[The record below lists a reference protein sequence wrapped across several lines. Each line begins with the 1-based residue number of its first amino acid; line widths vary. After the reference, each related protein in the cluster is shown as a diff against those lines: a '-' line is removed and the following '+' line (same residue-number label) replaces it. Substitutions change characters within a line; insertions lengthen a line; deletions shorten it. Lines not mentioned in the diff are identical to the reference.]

1 MYFSW
6 LESRVKHHDLR
17 LASSVMT
24 QTWVVDSNCFIHL
37 GSMAPD
43 TFVKDIT
50 KVLKKKSQMLF
61 VTPGVHDEIRNVRF
75 QKWSKKPKVLDEF
88 ASLLTT
94 IAIDD
99 GQIRGLARMIG
110 EKASPQ
116 DVDLSLMVL
125 ASQLQREGR
134 EVILVTDDFKMTTSG
149 EKANLGYTTCPPSTF
164 IQRLSA
170 QSPSKNK
177 GRMKSL
183 SRRVRAAEMRY
194 AISRVHQYDIQAKLT
209 WMVDSLIE
217 DRPQSQKATSDDA
230 SEVNLKRALQRTL
243 AGEQIKGNHLKKLG
257 DLPQICQP
265 ILSLDTHLSQL
276 TSTNSSEHLREV
288 YEETLLLLSEVLES
302 IGLDLAPLDES
313 SAELANSA
321 LSGYLYRTET
331 ALGLMAKMS
340 GRRETA
346 RLHLSRALQSAT
358 LIDDSFA
365 EMHAVYQL
373 GLLAIASEKWKRSA
387 RLFET
392 ADRQAQLISAPRL
405 PYLVCAGI
413 SRHLLDE
420 AHAAEQH
427 IQRAKA
433 LVSNDK
439 KQASV
444 HLMNLGEALLAI
456 DQPGLALEVLDEAME
471 CTLQIGSQEQLEILS
486 EHILMANA
494 AMTHTDML
502 QHEGLRTLL
511 DGLNHLNEEETE
523 EYAKKM
529 KTIEWRVNEHNKP
542 FEDTWKVWQP
552 SSKLI
557 PEAATLRVV
566 RAEVDENQDTLVVV
580 HHPELGSIGLWLPE
594 GEWNVSSGHLLSFAH
609 TRVKLAQPTVEL
621 QEKHSIRG
629 IVAVEDT
636 SQLMFNAPSDDFILE
651 TEG

>member
-1 MYFSW
+1 
-6 LESRVKHHDLR
+6 
-17 LASSVMT
+17 MT

-43 TFVKDIT
+43 TFIKDLT
-50 KVLKKKSQMLF
+50 KILNKSNQTLF

-75 QKWSKKPKVLDEF
+75 QKWSKRPKVLDEF
-88 ASLLTT
+88 KSILTT
-94 IAIDD
+94 VAIDD
-99 GQIRGLARMIG
+99 AQIKGLGQLIG
-110 EKASPQ
+110 ERASPQ

-125 ASQLQREGR
+125 ASQLHRDGR
-134 EVILVTDDFKMTTSG
+134 EVTLVTDDFKMTTSG

-164 IQRLSA
+164 IQRLSS
-170 QSPSKNK
+170 QSPSKKK
-177 GRMKSL
+177 GGMKSL

-217 DRPQSQKATSDDA
+217 DRPQSERPITEGV
-230 SEVNLKRALQRTL
+230 SESNLKRALQRTL
-243 AGEQIKGNHLKKLG
+243 AGEQIKANHMKMLG
-257 DLPQICQP
+257 TLPEICQP
-265 ILSLDTHLSQL
+265 ILSLDTHLSRL
-276 TSTNSSEHLREV
+276 TSTNTSEHLREA
-288 YEETLLLLSEVLES
+288 YDETLLLLSEVLEA
-302 IGLDLAPLDES
+302 IGLNLAPLDES

-340 GRRETA
+340 GKRETA

-373 GLLAIASEKWKRSA
+373 GLLAIASEKWNRSA

-392 ADRQAQLISAPRL
+392 ADQQARLINAPRL

-413 SRHLLDE
+413 SRHLLGEVDE
-420 AHAAEQH
+420 AEQH
-427 IQRAKA
+427 IQDAKT
-433 LVSNDK
+433 LVSTDK
-439 KQASV
+439 NLAAIQ
-444 HLMNLGEALLAI
+444 LMDLGEALLAI

-471 CTLQIGSQEQLEILS
+471 CSLQIDSQEQLEILS
-486 EHILMANA
+486 EYILMANA
-494 AMTHTDML
+494 AMTQSDML

-511 DGLNHLNEEETE
+511 DGLNQLNSEEEE
-523 EYAKKM
+523 EFAKKI
-529 KTIEWRVNEHNKP
+529 KAIDQRVDEHNKP
-542 FEDTWKVWQP
+542 FEETWNVWQP

-594 GEWNVSSGHLLSFAH
+594 GVWNVTSGHLLSFGH

-629 IVAVEDT
+629 IVAVEDST
-636 SQLMFNAPSDDFILE
+636 QLIFTAPSDDLILE
-651 TEG
+651 FED

>member
-1 MYFSW
+1 
-6 LESRVKHHDLR
+6 
-17 LASSVMT
+17 MT

-43 TFVKDIT
+43 TFIKDLT
-50 KVLKKKSQMLF
+50 KILNKSNQTLF

-75 QKWSKKPKVLDEF
+75 QKWSKRPKVLDEF
-88 ASLLTT
+88 KSILTT
-94 IAIDD
+94 VAIDD
-99 GQIRGLARMIG
+99 AQIKGLGQLIG
-110 EKASPQ
+110 ERASPQ

-125 ASQLQREGR
+125 ASQLHRDGR
-134 EVILVTDDFKMTTSG
+134 EVTLVTDDFKMTTSG

-164 IQRLSA
+164 IQRLSS
-170 QSPSKNK
+170 QSPSKKK
-177 GRMKSL
+177 GGMKSL

-217 DRPQSQKATSDDA
+217 DRPQSERPITEGI
-230 SEVNLKRALQRTL
+230 SESNLKRALQRTL
-243 AGEQIKGNHLKKLG
+243 AGEQIKANHMKMLG
-257 DLPQICQP
+257 TLPEICQP
-265 ILSLDTHLSQL
+265 ILSLDTHLSRL
-276 TSTNSSEHLREV
+276 TSTNTSEHLREA
-288 YEETLLLLSEVLES
+288 YDETLLLLSEVLEA
-302 IGLDLAPLDES
+302 IGLNLAPLDES

-340 GRRETA
+340 GKRETA

-373 GLLAIASEKWKRSA
+373 GLLAIASEKWNRSS

-392 ADRQAQLISAPRL
+392 ADQQARLINAPRL

-413 SRHLLDE
+413 SRHLLGEVDE
-420 AHAAEQH
+420 AEQH
-427 IQRAKA
+427 IQDAKT
-433 LVSNDK
+433 LVSTDK
-439 KQASV
+439 NLAAIQ
-444 HLMNLGEALLAI
+444 LMDLGEALLAI

-471 CTLQIGSQEQLEILS
+471 CSLQIDSQEQLEILS
-486 EHILMANA
+486 EYILMANA
-494 AMTHTDML
+494 AMTQSDML

-511 DGLNHLNEEETE
+511 DGLNQLNSEEEE
-523 EYAKKM
+523 EFAKKI
-529 KTIEWRVNEHNKP
+529 KAIGQRADEHNMP
-542 FEDTWKVWQP
+542 FEETWNVWQP

-594 GEWNVSSGHLLSFAH
+594 GVWNVTSGHLLSFGH

-629 IVAVEDT
+629 IVAVEDST
-636 SQLMFNAPSDDFILE
+636 QLIFTAPSDDLILE
-651 TEG
+651 FED

>member
-1 MYFSW
+1 
-6 LESRVKHHDLR
+6 
-17 LASSVMT
+17 MT

-37 GSMAPD
+37 GSMAPE

-50 KVLKKKSQMLF
+50 KIFNKYNQMLF

-75 QKWSKKPKVLDEF
+75 QKWPKKPKVLDELN
-88 ASLLTT
+88 SLLTT

-99 GQIRGLARMIG
+99 DQIRGLAHMIG

-125 ASQLQREGR
+125 ASKLQREGSD
-134 EVILVTDDFKMTTSG
+134 VMLVTDDFKMTTSG

-217 DRPQSQKATSDDA
+217 DRPQSQKTTPANE
-230 SEVNLKRALQRTL
+230 SEINLKRALQRTL

-257 DLPQICQP
+257 DLPEICQP
-265 ILSLDTHLSQL
+265 ILLLDAHISQL
-276 TSTNSSEHLREV
+276 TSTNTSEHLRNA
-288 YEETLLLLSEVLES
+288 YDETLLLLSEVLEA
-302 IGLDLAPLDES
+302 IGLNLAPLDES

-321 LSGYLYRTET
+321 LSEYLYRTET

-340 GRRETA
+340 GKRETA

-365 EMHAVYQL
+365 EMHAVFQL
-373 GLLAIASEKWKRSA
+373 GLLAIASEKWERSA

-392 ADRQAQLISAPRL
+392 ADQQAQLISAPRL
-405 PYLVCAGI
+405 SYLVCAGI
-413 SRHLLDE
+413 SRHLLGE
-420 AHAAEQH
+420 AQLAEQH
-427 IQRAKA
+427 IQGAKT
-433 LVSNDK
+433 LVLSDK
-439 KQASV
+439 SQATID
-444 HLMNLGEALLAI
+444 LMNLGEALLAI

-471 CTLQIGSQEQLEILS
+471 CALQLDSQEQLEILS

-494 AMTHTDML
+494 AMTQIDML
-502 QHEGLRTLL
+502 HHEGLRTLL
-511 DGLNHLNEEETE
+511 DGLNQLSEEEAE
-523 EYAKKM
+523 EFAKKI
-529 KTIEWRVNEHNKP
+529 KVIEQRVNEHNQP
-542 FEDTWKVWQP
+542 FEETWKVWQP

-594 GEWNVSSGHLLSFAH
+594 GEWNVSSGHLLSVAH

-636 SQLMFNAPSDDFILE
+636 SKLMFNAPFDNIRVE
-651 TEG
+651 NEG

>member
-1 MYFSW
+1 
-6 LESRVKHHDLR
+6 
-17 LASSVMT
+17 MT

-43 TFVKDIT
+43 TFIKDLT
-50 KVLKKKSQMLF
+50 KILNKSNQTLF

-75 QKWSKKPKVLDEF
+75 QKWSKRPKVLDEF
-88 ASLLTT
+88 KSILTT

-99 GQIRGLARMIG
+99 AQIKGLGQLIG
-110 EKASPQ
+110 ERASPQ

-125 ASQLQREGR
+125 ASQLHRDGG

-164 IQRLSA
+164 IQRLSS
-170 QSPSKNK
+170 QSSSKKK
-177 GRMKSL
+177 GGMKSL

-217 DRPQSQKATSDDA
+217 DRPQSERPIPEGV
-230 SEVNLKRALQRTL
+230 SESNLKRALQRTL
-243 AGEQIKGNHLKKLG
+243 AGKQIKAKHMKMLG
-257 DLPQICQP
+257 TLPEICQP
-265 ILSLDTHLSQL
+265 ILSLDTHLSRL
-276 TSTNSSEHLREV
+276 TSTNTSEHLREA
-288 YEETLLLLSEVLES
+288 YDETLLLLSEVLEA
-302 IGLDLAPLDES
+302 IGLNLAPLDES

-340 GRRETA
+340 GKRETA

-373 GLLAIASEKWKRSA
+373 GLLAIASEKWNRSS

-392 ADRQAQLISAPRL
+392 ADQQARLIIAPRL

-413 SRHLLDE
+413 SRHLLGEVDE
-420 AHAAEQH
+420 AQQH
-427 IQRAKA
+427 IQDAKT
-433 LVSNDK
+433 LVSTDK
-439 KQASV
+439 NLAAIQ
-444 HLMNLGEALLAI
+444 LMDLGEALLAI

-471 CTLQIGSQEQLEILS
+471 CSLQIDSQEQLEILS
-486 EHILMANA
+486 EYILMANA
-494 AMTHTDML
+494 AMTQTDML

-511 DGLNHLNEEETE
+511 DGLNQLNSEEEE
-523 EYAKKM
+523 EFAKKI
-529 KTIEWRVNEHNKP
+529 KAIGQRADEHNMP
-542 FEDTWKVWQP
+542 FEETWNVWQP

-594 GEWNVSSGHLLSFAH
+594 GVWNVTSGHLLSFGH
-609 TRVKLAQPTVEL
+609 TRVKLAQPTIEL

-629 IVAVEDT
+629 IVAVEDST
-636 SQLMFNAPSDDFILE
+636 QLIFTAPSDDLILE
-651 TEG
+651 LED

>member
-1 MYFSW
+1 
-6 LESRVKHHDLR
+6 
-17 LASSVMT
+17 
-24 QTWVVDSNCFIHL
+24 
-37 GSMAPD
+37 MAPE

-50 KVLKKKSQMLF
+50 KIFNKYNQMLF

-75 QKWSKKPKVLDEF
+75 QKWPKKPKVLDELN
-88 ASLLTT
+88 SLLTT

-99 GQIRGLARMIG
+99 DQIRGLAHMIG

-125 ASQLQREGR
+125 ASKLQREGSD
-134 EVILVTDDFKMTTSG
+134 VMLVTDDFKMTTSG

-217 DRPQSQKATSDDA
+217 DRPQSQKTTPANE
-230 SEVNLKRALQRTL
+230 SEINLKRALQRTL

-257 DLPQICQP
+257 DLPEICQP
-265 ILSLDTHLSQL
+265 ILLLDAHISQL
-276 TSTNSSEHLREV
+276 TSTNTSEHLRNA
-288 YEETLLLLSEVLES
+288 YDETLLLLSEVLEA
-302 IGLDLAPLDES
+302 IGLNLAPLDES

-321 LSGYLYRTET
+321 LSEYLYRTET

-340 GRRETA
+340 GKRETA

-365 EMHAVYQL
+365 EMHAVFQL
-373 GLLAIASEKWKRSA
+373 GLLAIASEKWERSA

-392 ADRQAQLISAPRL
+392 ADQQAQLISAPRL
-405 PYLVCAGI
+405 SYLVCAGI
-413 SRHLLDE
+413 SRHLLGE
-420 AHAAEQH
+420 AQLAEQH
-427 IQRAKA
+427 IQGAKT
-433 LVSNDK
+433 LVLSDK
-439 KQASV
+439 SQATID
-444 HLMNLGEALLAI
+444 LMNLGEALLAI

-471 CTLQIGSQEQLEILS
+471 CALQLDSQEQLEILS

-494 AMTHTDML
+494 AMTQIDML
-502 QHEGLRTLL
+502 HHEGLRTLL
-511 DGLNHLNEEETE
+511 DGLNQLSEEEAE
-523 EYAKKM
+523 EFAKKI
-529 KTIEWRVNEHNKP
+529 KVIEQRVNEHNQP
-542 FEDTWKVWQP
+542 FEETWKVWQP

-594 GEWNVSSGHLLSFAH
+594 GEWNVSSGHLLSVAH

-636 SQLMFNAPSDDFILE
+636 SKLMFNAPFDNIRVE
-651 TEG
+651 NEG

>member
-1 MYFSW
+1 
-6 LESRVKHHDLR
+6 
-17 LASSVMT
+17 MT

-43 TFVKDIT
+43 TFIKDLT
-50 KVLKKKSQMLF
+50 KILNKSNQTLF

-75 QKWSKKPKVLDEF
+75 QKWSKRPKVLDEF
-88 ASLLTT
+88 KSILTT
-94 IAIDD
+94 VAIDD
-99 GQIRGLARMIG
+99 AQIRGLGQLIG
-110 EKASPQ
+110 ERASPQ

-125 ASQLQREGR
+125 ASQLHRDGG

-164 IQRLSA
+164 IQRLSS
-170 QSPSKNK
+170 QSPSKTK
-177 GRMKSL
+177 GGMKSL

-217 DRPQSQKATSDDA
+217 DRPQSERPITEGI
-230 SEVNLKRALQRTL
+230 SESNLKRALQRTL
-243 AGEQIKGNHLKKLG
+243 AGEQIKANHMKMLG
-257 DLPQICQP
+257 TLPEICQP
-265 ILSLDTHLSQL
+265 ILSLDTHLSRL
-276 TSTNSSEHLREV
+276 TSTNTSEHLREA
-288 YEETLLLLSEVLES
+288 YDETLLLLSEVLEA
-302 IGLDLAPLDES
+302 IGLNLAPLDES

-340 GRRETA
+340 GKRETA

-392 ADRQAQLISAPRL
+392 ADQQARLINAPRL

-413 SRHLLDE
+413 SRHLLGEVDE
-420 AHAAEQH
+420 AEQH
-427 IQRAKA
+427 IQDAKT
-433 LVSNDK
+433 LVSTDK
-439 KQASV
+439 NLAAIQ
-444 HLMNLGEALLAI
+444 LMDLGEALLAI

-471 CTLQIGSQEQLEILS
+471 CSLQIDSQEQLEILS
-486 EHILMANA
+486 EYILMANA
-494 AMTHTDML
+494 AMTQTDML

-511 DGLNHLNEEETE
+511 DGLNQLNSEEEE
-523 EYAKKM
+523 EFAKKI
-529 KTIEWRVNEHNKP
+529 KAIGQRADEHNMP
-542 FEDTWKVWQP
+542 FEETWNVWQP

-594 GEWNVSSGHLLSFAH
+594 GVWNVTSGHLLSFGH

-629 IVAVEDT
+629 IVAVEDST
-636 SQLMFNAPSDDFILE
+636 QLIFTAPSDDLILE
-651 TEG
+651 FED

>member
-1 MYFSW
+1 
-6 LESRVKHHDLR
+6 
-17 LASSVMT
+17 
-24 QTWVVDSNCFIHL
+24 
-37 GSMAPD
+37 MAPNS
-43 TFVKDIT
+43 FVKDAT
-50 KVLKKKSQMLF
+50 KILKNNSQTLF
-61 VTPGVHDEIRNVRF
+61 VTPGVHEEIRNVRF
-75 QKWSKKPKVLDEF
+75 QRWSKKPKVLDEF
-88 ASLLTT
+88 ESLLTT

-99 GQIRGLARMIG
+99 GQIRGLGQKIG

-164 IQRLSA
+164 IQRLAA
-170 QSPSKNK
+170 QSSSKYK

-217 DRPQSQKATSDDA
+217 DRPRSQKPSSTSP
-230 SEVNLKRALQRTL
+230 SEVNLKRALQRAL
-243 AGEQIKGNHLKKLG
+243 AGEKIKGSHLKKLG
-257 DLPQICQP
+257 SLPDICKP

-276 TSTNSSEHLREV
+276 TANNSSEHLREA
-288 YEETLLLLSEVLES
+288 YEGTLLLLSEVLEA

-313 SAELANSA
+313 SAELAHGA

-340 GRRETA
+340 GKRETA

-373 GLLAIASEKWKRSA
+373 GLLAIASEKWDRSA

-392 ADRQAQLISAPRL
+392 ADRQAQLISASRL

-413 SRHLLDE
+413 SRHLMGDTE
-420 AHAAEQH
+420 VAHQH
-427 IQRAKA
+427 IHSANEII
-433 LVSNDK
+433 SDDK
-439 KQASV
+439 KVASSQ
-444 HLMNLGEALLAI
+444 LMTLGEALLAI

-471 CTLQIGSQEQLEILS
+471 CALPNNSQEQLETLS
-486 EHILMANA
+486 EHLLMANA
-494 AMTHTDML
+494 AMTQTDML
-502 QHEGLRTLL
+502 QHEGLRSLL
-511 DGLNHLNEEETE
+511 DGLNQLSEEEAE
-523 EYAKKM
+523 VFAKKIQV
-529 KTIEWRVNEHNKP
+529 IEQRADEHNQP
-542 FEDTWKVWQP
+542 FEDTWKDWQP

-557 PEAATLRVV
+557 PKQATLKVV
-566 RAEVDENQDTLVVV
+566 RAEVDGNEDTLVVV

-594 GEWNVSSGHLLSFAH
+594 GEWNVSSGHLLSFAN
-609 TRVKLAQPTVEL
+609 TRVKLALPTAEL
-621 QEKHSIRG
+621 QERHSIRG
-629 IVAVEDT
+629 LVAVEDT
-636 SQLMFNAPSDDFILE
+636 SQLMFNAPSDDFVIDGE
-651 TEG
+651 D

>member
-1 MYFSW
+1 MS
-6 LESRVKHHDLR
+6 
-17 LASSVMT
+17 

-43 TFVKDIT
+43 TFIKDAS
-50 KVLKKKSQMLF
+50 KCLKNNNQQLF

-75 QKWSKKPKVLDEF
+75 QRWAKKPKVLAEF
-88 ASLLTT
+88 DSLLTT

-99 GQIRGLARMIG
+99 GQIRGLAQKIG
-110 EKASPQ
+110 ERASPQ

-125 ASQLQREGR
+125 ASKLHREGR

-164 IQRLSA
+164 IQRLAA
-170 QSPSKNK
+170 QSPSKNR

-217 DRPQSQKATSDDA
+217 DRPQSQKSAPSKS
-230 SEVNLKRALQRTL
+230 SEPNLKRALQRTL
-243 AGEQIKGNHLKKLG
+243 AGEKVKGSHLKQLG
-257 DLPQICQP
+257 SLPTICQP
-265 ILSLDTHLSQL
+265 ILSLDAHLSLL
-276 TSTNSSEHLREV
+276 TSNNSSEQLREA
-288 YEETLLLLSEVLES
+288 YEETLLLLSEVLEA

-313 SAELANSA
+313 SAELANSVF
-321 LSGYLYRTET
+321 SSYLYRTET

-340 GRRETA
+340 GRRDTA

-373 GLLAIASEKWKRSA
+373 GLLAIASEKWERSA

-413 SRHLLDE
+413 SRHLLEDSQS
-420 AHAAEQH
+420 AEQH
-427 IQRAKA
+427 IQCAKDI
-433 LVSNDK
+433 VSGDK
-439 KQASV
+439 KHASIQ
-444 HLMNLGEALLAI
+444 LMNLGEALLAI

-486 EHILMANA
+486 EHLLMANA
-494 AMTHTDML
+494 AMTQIDML
-502 QHEGLRTLL
+502 QHEGMRTLL
-511 DGLNHLNEEETE
+511 DGLNQLSEEEAE
-523 EYAKKM
+523 EFAKKI
-529 KTIEWRVNEHNKP
+529 KVIEQRADEHNQP
-542 FEDTWKVWQP
+542 FEETWKNWQP

-557 PEAATLRVV
+557 PESAMLRVV
-566 RAEVDENQDTLVVV
+566 RAEVDENEDTLVVV

-594 GEWNVSSGHLLSFAH
+594 GDWNVSSGHLLSFAG

-629 IVAVEDT
+629 IVAIEDT
-636 SQLMFNAPSDDFILE
+636 SQLMFNAPSDELVFESED
-651 TEG
+651 

>member
-1 MYFSW
+1 
-6 LESRVKHHDLR
+6 
-17 LASSVMT
+17 MT

-43 TFVKDIT
+43 TFIKDLT
-50 KVLKKKSQMLF
+50 KILNKSNQTLF

-75 QKWSKKPKVLDEF
+75 QKWSKRPKVLDEF
-88 ASLLTT
+88 KSILTT
-94 IAIDD
+94 VAIDD
-99 GQIRGLARMIG
+99 AQIRGLGQLIG
-110 EKASPQ
+110 ERASPQ

-125 ASQLQREGR
+125 ASQLHRDGG

-164 IQRLSA
+164 IQRLSS
-170 QSPSKNK
+170 QSPSKKK
-177 GRMKSL
+177 GGMKSL

-217 DRPQSQKATSDDA
+217 DRPQSERPITEGI
-230 SEVNLKRALQRTL
+230 SESNLKRALQRTL
-243 AGEQIKGNHLKKLG
+243 AGEQIKANHMKMLG
-257 DLPQICQP
+257 TLPEICQP
-265 ILSLDTHLSQL
+265 ILSLDTHLSRL
-276 TSTNSSEHLREV
+276 TSTNTSEHLREA
-288 YEETLLLLSEVLES
+288 YDETLLLLSEVLEA
-302 IGLDLAPLDES
+302 IGLNLAPLDES

-340 GRRETA
+340 GKRETA

-373 GLLAIASEKWKRSA
+373 GLLAIASEKWNRSA

-392 ADRQAQLISAPRL
+392 ADQQARLINAPRL

-413 SRHLLDE
+413 SRHLLGEVDE
-420 AHAAEQH
+420 AEQH
-427 IQRAKA
+427 IQDAKT
-433 LVSNDK
+433 LVSTDK
-439 KQASV
+439 NLAAIQ
-444 HLMNLGEALLAI
+444 LMDLGEALLAI

-471 CTLQIGSQEQLEILS
+471 CSLQIDSQEQLEILS
-486 EHILMANA
+486 EYILMANA
-494 AMTHTDML
+494 AMTQTDML

-511 DGLNHLNEEETE
+511 DGLNQLNSEEEE
-523 EYAKKM
+523 EFAKKI
-529 KTIEWRVNEHNKP
+529 KAIGQRADEHNMP
-542 FEDTWKVWQP
+542 FEETWNVWQP

-594 GEWNVSSGHLLSFAH
+594 GVWNVTSGHLLSFGH

-629 IVAVEDT
+629 IVAVEDST
-636 SQLMFNAPSDDFILE
+636 QLIFTAPSDDLILE
-651 TEG
+651 FED

>member
-1 MYFSW
+1 
-6 LESRVKHHDLR
+6 
-17 LASSVMT
+17 MT

-43 TFVKDIT
+43 TFIKDLT
-50 KVLKKKSQMLF
+50 KILNKSNQTLF

-75 QKWSKKPKVLDEF
+75 QKWSKRPKVLDEF
-88 ASLLTT
+88 KSILTT
-94 IAIDD
+94 IDIDD
-99 GQIRGLARMIG
+99 AQIKGLGQLIG
-110 EKASPQ
+110 ERASPQ

-125 ASQLQREGR
+125 ASQLHRDGG

-164 IQRLSA
+164 IQRLSS
-170 QSPSKNK
+170 QSSSKKK
-177 GRMKSL
+177 GGMKSL

-217 DRPQSQKATSDDA
+217 DRPQSERPIPEGV
-230 SEVNLKRALQRTL
+230 SESNLKRALQRTL
-243 AGEQIKGNHLKKLG
+243 AGEQIKANHMKMLG
-257 DLPQICQP
+257 TLPEICQP
-265 ILSLDTHLSQL
+265 ILSLDTHLSRL
-276 TSTNSSEHLREV
+276 TSTNTSEHLREA
-288 YEETLLLLSEVLES
+288 YDETLLLLSEVLEA
-302 IGLDLAPLDES
+302 IGLNLAPLDES

-340 GRRETA
+340 GKRETA

-373 GLLAIASEKWKRSA
+373 GLLAIASEKWNRSS

-392 ADRQAQLISAPRL
+392 ADQQARLINAPRL

-413 SRHLLDE
+413 SRHLLGEVDE
-420 AHAAEQH
+420 AQQH
-427 IQRAKA
+427 IQDAKT
-433 LVSNDK
+433 LVSTDK
-439 KQASV
+439 NLAAIQ
-444 HLMNLGEALLAI
+444 LMDLGEALLAI

-471 CTLQIGSQEQLEILS
+471 CSLQIDSQEQLEILS
-486 EHILMANA
+486 EYILMANA
-494 AMTHTDML
+494 AMTQTDML

-511 DGLNHLNEEETE
+511 DGLNQLNSEEEE
-523 EYAKKM
+523 EFAKKI
-529 KTIEWRVNEHNKP
+529 KAIGQRADEHNMP
-542 FEDTWKVWQP
+542 FEETWNVWQP

-594 GEWNVSSGHLLSFAH
+594 GVWNVTSGHLLSFGH
-609 TRVKLAQPTVEL
+609 TRVKLAQPTIEL

-629 IVAVEDT
+629 IVAVEDST
-636 SQLMFNAPSDDFILE
+636 QLIFTAPSDDLILE
-651 TEG
+651 LED

>member
-1 MYFSW
+1 
-6 LESRVKHHDLR
+6 
-17 LASSVMT
+17 MT

-43 TFVKDIT
+43 TFIKDLT
-50 KVLKKKSQMLF
+50 KILNKSNQTLF

-75 QKWSKKPKVLDEF
+75 QKWSKRPKVLDEF
-88 ASLLTT
+88 KSILTT
-94 IAIDD
+94 VAIDD
-99 GQIRGLARMIG
+99 AQIRGLGQLIG
-110 EKASPQ
+110 ERASPQ

-125 ASQLQREGR
+125 ASQLHRDGG

-164 IQRLSA
+164 IQRLSS
-170 QSPSKNK
+170 QSPSKKK
-177 GRMKSL
+177 GGMKSL

-217 DRPQSQKATSDDA
+217 DRPQSERPITEGI
-230 SEVNLKRALQRTL
+230 SESNLKRALQRTL
-243 AGEQIKGNHLKKLG
+243 AGEQIKANHMKMLG
-257 DLPQICQP
+257 TLPEICQP
-265 ILSLDTHLSQL
+265 ILSLDTHLSRL
-276 TSTNSSEHLREV
+276 TSTNTSEHLREA
-288 YEETLLLLSEVLES
+288 YDETLLLLSEVLEA
-302 IGLDLAPLDES
+302 IGLNLAPLDES

-340 GRRETA
+340 GKRETA

-373 GLLAIASEKWKRSA
+373 GLLAIASEKWNRSS

-392 ADRQAQLISAPRL
+392 ADQQARLINAPRL
-405 PYLVCAGI
+405 PYLVCAGV
-413 SRHLLDE
+413 SRHLLGEVDE
-420 AHAAEQH
+420 AEQH
-427 IQRAKA
+427 IQDAKT
-433 LVSNDK
+433 LVSTDK
-439 KQASV
+439 NLAAIQ
-444 HLMNLGEALLAI
+444 LMDLGEALLAI

-471 CTLQIGSQEQLEILS
+471 CSLQIDSQEQLEILS
-486 EHILMANA
+486 EYILMANA
-494 AMTHTDML
+494 AMTQTDML

-511 DGLNHLNEEETE
+511 DGLNQLNSEEEE
-523 EYAKKM
+523 EFAKKI
-529 KTIEWRVNEHNKP
+529 KAIGQRADEHNMP
-542 FEDTWKVWQP
+542 FEETWNVWQP

-594 GEWNVSSGHLLSFAH
+594 GVWNVTSGHLLSFGH

-629 IVAVEDT
+629 IVAVEDST
-636 SQLMFNAPSDDFILE
+636 QLIFTAPSDDLILE
-651 TEG
+651 FED

>member
-1 MYFSW
+1 
-6 LESRVKHHDLR
+6 
-17 LASSVMT
+17 MT

-37 GSMAPD
+37 GSMAPE
-43 TFVKDIT
+43 TFVKDTAKI
-50 KVLKKKSQMLF
+50 LKKNGQMLF

-88 ASLLTT
+88 DSLLTT
-94 IAIDD
+94 IAIDE
-99 GQIRGLARMIG
+99 GQIRGLAQMIG
-110 EKASPQ
+110 ENASPQ

-170 QSPSKNK
+170 QSSSKYK

-217 DRPQSQKATSDDA
+217 DRPQSQKTTSDDS
-230 SEVNLKRALQRTL
+230 SEVNLKRTLQRTL
-243 AGEQIKGNHLKKLG
+243 AGEQIKESHLKKLG
-257 DLPQICQP
+257 NLPEICQP

-276 TSTNSSEHLREV
+276 TSTNTSEHLLEA
-288 YEETLLLLSEVLES
+288 YEGTLILLSEVLEA

-340 GRRETA
+340 GRLETA

-373 GLLAIASEKWKRSA
+373 GLLALASEKWQRSA

-420 AHAAEQH
+420 APAAEQH
-427 IQRAKA
+427 IHQART
-433 LVSNDK
+433 LVSEDK
-439 KQASV
+439 TQASI

-494 AMTHTDML
+494 AMTHIDLL

-511 DGLNHLNEEETE
+511 DGLNQLNEEETE

-529 KTIEWRVNEHNKP
+529 KIIEQRVNEHNQP
-542 FEDTWKVWQP
+542 FEETWTVWQP

-566 RAEVDENQDTLVVV
+566 RAEVDENQDTLVIV
-580 HHPELGSIGLWLPE
+580 HHSELGSIGLWLPE
-594 GEWNVSSGHLLSFAH
+594 GEWNVSSGHLLSFGQ

-636 SQLMFNAPSDDFILE
+636 SQLIFNMPSDDFIIE
-651 TEG
+651 PED

>member
-1 MYFSW
+1 
-6 LESRVKHHDLR
+6 
-17 LASSVMT
+17 MT

-43 TFVKDIT
+43 TFIKD
-50 KVLKKKSQMLF
+50 LKKILQKSNQMLF

-88 ASLLTT
+88 DSLMTT
-94 IAIDD
+94 TAIDD
-99 GQIRGLARMIG
+99 GQIRGLAQLIG

-134 EVILVTDDFKMTTSG
+134 DVTLVTDDFKMTTSG

-170 QSPSKNK
+170 QSPSGKK

-217 DRPQSQKATSDDA
+217 DRPQSQKTTSSGV

-243 AGEQIKGNHLKKLG
+243 GGEQIKGNHLKKLG
-257 DLPQICQP
+257 DLPEICQP
-265 ILSLDTHLSQL
+265 ILLLDTHLSQL
-276 TSTNSSEHLREV
+276 TSTNTSEHLREV
-288 YEETLLLLSEVLES
+288 YDETLLLLSEVLEA

-340 GRRETA
+340 GKRETA

-365 EMHAVYQL
+365 EMHAVFQL
-373 GLLAIASEKWKRSA
+373 GLLAIASEKWERSA

-392 ADRQAQLISAPRL
+392 ADRQAQLISAPRTS
-405 PYLVCAGI
+405 YLVCAGI
-413 SRHLLDE
+413 SRHLLGE
-420 AHAAEQH
+420 AQAAEHH
-427 IQRAKA
+427 ILEAKN
-433 LVSNDK
+433 LVLDDK
-439 KQASV
+439 KQATLD
-444 HLMNLGEALLAI
+444 LMNLGEALLAI

-471 CTLQIGSQEQLEILS
+471 CALQLGSQEHLEILS
-486 EHILMANA
+486 EYLLMANA
-494 AMTHTDML
+494 AMTQTDVL

-511 DGLNHLNEEETE
+511 DGLNHLSEQEAEEF
-523 EYAKKM
+523 AKKI
-529 KTIEWRVNEHNKP
+529 KVIEQRVNEHNQP
-542 FEDTWKVWQP
+542 FEETWKVWQP

-594 GEWNVSSGHLLSFAH
+594 GDWNVSSGHLLSFAA

-636 SQLMFNAPSDDFILE
+636 TQLMFNAPIDEIRTDYE
-651 TEG
+651 V

>member
-1 MYFSW
+1 
-6 LESRVKHHDLR
+6 
-17 LASSVMT
+17 
-24 QTWVVDSNCFIHL
+24 
-37 GSMAPD
+37 
-43 TFVKDIT
+43 
-50 KVLKKKSQMLF
+50 
-61 VTPGVHDEIRNVRF
+61 
-75 QKWSKKPKVLDEF
+75 
-88 ASLLTT
+88 
-94 IAIDD
+94 
-99 GQIRGLARMIG
+99 MIG

-125 ASQLQREGR
+125 ASKLQREGSD
-134 EVILVTDDFKMTTSG
+134 VMLVTDDFKMTTSG

-217 DRPQSQKATSDDA
+217 DRPQSQKPTPANESGI
-230 SEVNLKRALQRTL
+230 NLKRALQRTL

-257 DLPQICQP
+257 DLPEICQP
-265 ILSLDTHLSQL
+265 ILLLDAHISQL
-276 TSTNSSEHLREV
+276 TSTNTSEHLRNA
-288 YEETLLLLSEVLES
+288 YDETLLLLSEVLEA
-302 IGLDLAPLDES
+302 IGLNLAPLDES

-321 LSGYLYRTET
+321 LSEYLYRTET

-340 GRRETA
+340 GKRETA

-365 EMHAVYQL
+365 EMHAVFQL
-373 GLLAIASEKWKRSA
+373 GLLAIASEKWERSA

-392 ADRQAQLISAPRL
+392 ANQQAQLISAPRL
-405 PYLVCAGI
+405 SYLVCAGI
-413 SRHLLDE
+413 SRHLLGE
-420 AHAAEQH
+420 AQLAEQH
-427 IQRAKA
+427 IQGAKS
-433 LVSNDK
+433 LVSSDK
-439 KQASV
+439 TQATID
-444 HLMNLGEALLAI
+444 LMNLGEALLAI

-471 CTLQIGSQEQLEILS
+471 CALQLDSQEQLEILS

-494 AMTHTDML
+494 AMTQIDML
-502 QHEGLRTLL
+502 HHEGLRTLL
-511 DGLNHLNEEETE
+511 DGLNQLSEEEAE
-523 EYAKKM
+523 EFAKKI
-529 KTIEWRVNEHNKP
+529 KVIEQRVNEHNQP
-542 FEDTWKVWQP
+542 FEETWKVWQP

-557 PEAATLRVV
+557 PETATLRVV
-566 RAEVDENQDTLVVV
+566 RAEVDENRDTLVVV

-594 GEWNVSSGHLLSFAH
+594 GEWNVSSGHLLSVAH

-636 SQLMFNAPSDDFILE
+636 SKLMFNAPFDNIRVE
-651 TEG
+651 NEC